1 MVDVI
6 QDWSMVDVIQDW
18 VNHVLCLF
26 HVCAMCLF
34 FFNIFVINDWV
45 GFPLN
50 GILCP
55 VISNPF
61 MGHYNASLIG

>member
-1 MVDVI
+1 M
-6 QDWSMVDVIQDW
+6 
-18 VNHVLCLF
+18 
-26 HVCAMCLF
+26 VCAMCLF

-45 GFPLN
+45 GVPLN

-61 MGHYNASLIG
+61 MRHDLSLYNASLIG

>member
-1 MVDVI
+1 MVV
-6 QDWSMVDVIQDW
+6 VIQDW
-18 VNHVLCLF
+18 VNHVLWCLF

-34 FFNIFVINDWV
+34 FFNIFVINDWLGV
-45 GFPLN
+45 PLN

-61 MGHYNASLIG
+61 MRHDLSLYNASLIG